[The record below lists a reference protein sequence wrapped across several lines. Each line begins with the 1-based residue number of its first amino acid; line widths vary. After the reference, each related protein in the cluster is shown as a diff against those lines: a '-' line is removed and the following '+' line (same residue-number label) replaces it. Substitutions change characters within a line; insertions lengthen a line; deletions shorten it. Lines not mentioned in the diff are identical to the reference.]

1 MMMQHIYLDESIQN
15 YLSWLKEI
23 KKTPYHTFRA
33 YQIDLIQFLKYFLR
47 EEKNDLPSR
56 EDVEAYLEIIKGK
69 FNYSSYRRKVSA
81 LRNFIRYL
89 VDLGIN
95 VPDPLMS
102 ISLPMPEINFN
113 IPVNY
118 EDVLL
123 LINSLPEE
131 TANAIRDKVIFSLTA
146 KCGLTIKQL
155 LAIKIKDI
163 NLASSQIIISK
174 DHLTFLD
181 EATVKLIEKF
191 FEILNKRSVLTLD
204 DYLLANHVKSSKI
217 PLSTRTINLIVDK
230 TAQERNFHAR
240 LSPTILRRLFAKSL
254 NENNI
259 NKNTRKLLLGKTCR
273 LVS

>member
-1 MMMQHIYLDESIQN
+1 MQHIYLDESIQN
-15 YLSWLKEI
+15 YLAWLKEI

-56 EDVEAYLEIIKGK
+56 EDIEAYLETIKGK

-89 VDLGIN
+89 VDSGIN

-102 ISLPMPEINFN
+102 ISLPMPEVNFN
-113 IPVNY
+113 IPIKY
-118 EDVLL
+118 EDILG
-123 LINSLPEE
+123 LINSLPENTE
-131 TANAIRDKVIFSLTA
+131 NEIRDKIIFSLTA

-191 FEILNKRSVLTLD
+191 FGVLNKRSSLALD

-254 NENNI
+254 NENNL

>member
-1 MMMQHIYLDESIQN
+1 MQHTYLDESIQN
-15 YLSWLKEI
+15 YLGWLKEI

-56 EDVEAYLEIIKGK
+56 EDIEGYLETIKGK

-89 VDLGIN
+89 VDSGIDI
-95 VPDPLMS
+95 PDPLMS
-102 ISLPMPEINFN
+102 ISLPMPEVNFN
-113 IPVNY
+113 LPIKY
-118 EDVLL
+118 EDILA

-131 TANAIRDKVIFSLTA
+131 TENEIRDKIIFCLTA
-146 KCGLTIKQL
+146 KCGLTVKQL

-163 NLASSQIIISK
+163 NLASNQIIISK
-174 DHLTFLD
+174 NHMTFLD
-181 EATVKLIEKF
+181 EDTIRLLERF
-191 FEILNKRSVLTLD
+191 FEALNKRAPLTLD
-204 DYLLANHVKSSKI
+204 DYLLANHIKSSKI
-217 PLSTRTINLIVDK
+217 PLSTRTINLIIDK
-230 TAQERNFHAR
+230 AAQERNFYAR